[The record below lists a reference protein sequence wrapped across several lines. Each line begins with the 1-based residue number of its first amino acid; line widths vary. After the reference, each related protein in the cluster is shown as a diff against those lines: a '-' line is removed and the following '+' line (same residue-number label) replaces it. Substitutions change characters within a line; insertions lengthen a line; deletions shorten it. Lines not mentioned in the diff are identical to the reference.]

1 VHFAALSCTISTFG
15 ALFFKSPDCGCAG
28 GINIKIPLYF
38 RVMSLET
45 AIQTVKAVG
54 DPTRL
59 RLLAL
64 LGAGEATVG
73 ELQQILDQSQPRV
86 SRHLKLLDEAGL
98 VTKFRDGQWTYY
110 RLTETGSRREFAH
123 DAIRLAGDRDAT
135 LVTDAAALVRV
146 KRERERAAY
155 ATPLHAAV
163 SGTAFSGSR
172 PDAASLATIIDDAF
186 GDEHFGD
193 VLDVG
198 SRAGNLLGLL
208 GNRARRVVGVDASK
222 RMRLLSRSRVHQAG
236 VANCSVRNGELKA
249 LPFDDGSFDLV
260 VLDEVLSA
268 SRDRRGG
275 LREAQRVLRS
285 DGRLIILDRV
295 RPVARQLTGA
305 GDPNATGAPLIENQ
319 LTAQL
324 SELGYRVT
332 KRNWLPGRVMEYA
345 LLVAEPEAEIVRTG
359 TDV

>member
-1 VHFAALSCTISTFG
+1 
-15 ALFFKSPDCGCAG
+15 
-28 GINIKIPLYF
+28 
-38 RVMSLET
+38 MSLET

-73 ELQQILDQSQPRV
+73 ELQQILGQSQPRV

-110 RLTETGSRREFAH
+110 QLMEAGHRRELAH
-123 DAIRLAGDRDAT
+123 DAIRLAGDRDET
-135 LVTDAAALVRV
+135 LVADAVALARV

-155 ATPLHAAV
+155 ASPLRTAT
-163 SGTAFSGSR
+163 SGNAFSGSR
-172 PDAASLATIIDDAF
+172 PDAALLATVIDDVL
-186 GDEHFGD
+186 GDERFGD

-198 SRAGNLLGLL
+198 SGAGNLLGLL
-208 GNRARRVVGVDASK
+208 GSRARRVVGVDASK

-236 VANCSVRNGELKA
+236 IANCSVRNGELQA
-249 LPFDDGSFDLV
+249 LPFDDASFDLV
-260 VLDEVLSA
+260 VLDEVLST

-275 LREAQRVLRS
+275 LREAQRVLRNE
-285 DGRLIILDRV
+285 GRLIIVDRV

-305 GDPNATGAPLIENQ
+305 GEPSTTDAPLIENQ

-332 KRNWLPGRVMEYA
+332 KRNWLPGRVMEFA
-345 LLVAEPEAEIVRTG
+345 LLVAEPEAELLRTG

>member
-1 VHFAALSCTISTFG
+1 
-15 ALFFKSPDCGCAG
+15 
-28 GINIKIPLYF
+28 
-38 RVMSLET
+38 MSLET

-73 ELQQILDQSQPRV
+73 ELQQILGQSQPRV
-86 SRHLKLLDEAGL
+86 SRHLKLLDAAGL

-110 RLTETGSRREFAH
+110 RLVETGHGREFAH
-123 DAIRLAGDRDAT
+123 DAIRLAGDRDET
-135 LVTDAAALVRV
+135 LAADVAALIRV

-155 ATPLHAAV
+155 ATPLHAAI
-163 SGTAFSGSR
+163 SGNTFAGSR
-172 PDAASLATIIDDAF
+172 PDTALLASVIDDAF

-193 VLDVG
+193 VLNVG
-198 SRAGNLLGLL
+198 SRTGNLLGLL
-208 GNRARRVVGVDASK
+208 GTRARRVVGVDASK

-236 VANCSVRNGELKA
+236 IANCSVRNGELKA
-249 LPFDDGSFDLV
+249 LPFDDASFDLV

-268 SRDRRGG
+268 SHDRRGG

-285 DGRLIILDRV
+285 DGRLIIVDRV
-295 RPVARQLTGA
+295 RPATRQLTGVSDS
-305 GDPNATGAPLIENQ
+305 GMTNDPLIENQ

-332 KRNWLPGRVMEYA
+332 TCNWLPGRVMEYA
-345 LLVAEPEAEIVRTG
+345 LLVAEPEAELLRTG
-359 TDV
+359 THV